1 MPRESESWKL
11 WTRGLEDWREERL
24 ADAAVAFREAIAK
37 APPDEIALV
46 EYHHSLGHVLD
57 QLGLTAEAQS
67 ALQTALDLTLQRHRD
82 NASTEVVMARSF
94 LAEHFVRVLRFRDAI
109 EVTQPSVGTGA
120 RVESLLR
127 SVRANAF
134 AGLGQLE
141 RARDEAQRALDLDKA

>member
-1 MPRESESWKL
+1 M
-11 WTRGLEDWREERL
+11 D
-24 ADAAVAFREAIAK
+24 
-37 APPDEIALV
+37 
-46 EYHHSLGHVLD
+46 LGHVLD

-141 RARDEAQRALDLDKA
+141 RARDEAQRARDLDKA